1 MEELRGG
8 EVEKGM
14 APGGEDFGHGDEDEG
29 AQVHAGM
36 GEGGS
41 AVLGG
46 FRHPGADAD
55 EVDVDGAVGV

>member
-1 MEELRGG
+1 MEEPGGG
-8 EVEKGM
+8 EVEAGM

-36 GEGGS
+36 GEGGR

>member
-1 MEELRGG
+1 
-8 EVEKGM
+8 M
-14 APGGEDFGHGDEDEG
+14 APGGEDFDHGDEDEG

-41 AVLGG
+41 AVVSGV
-46 FRHPGADAD
+46 RHPGADAD